1 MGDRDVRLT
10 AGAGVTKYV
19 ITEQIEGK
27 GHKWSVLPVLK
38 GERCE
43 R

>member
-1 MGDRDVRLT
+1 
-10 AGAGVTKYV
+10 V